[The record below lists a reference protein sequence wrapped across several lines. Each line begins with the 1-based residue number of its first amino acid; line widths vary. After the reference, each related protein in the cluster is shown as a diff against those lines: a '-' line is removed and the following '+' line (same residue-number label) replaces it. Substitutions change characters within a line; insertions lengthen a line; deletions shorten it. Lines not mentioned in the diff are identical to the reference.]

1 MRNGK
6 TEYLHMKR
14 FWKFVL
20 AIGGSLLVSCT
31 ANANIAPTRQQQT
44 LRRHVDAILKG
55 QLPLNQVTIAYR
67 VHGNRKGPEI
77 LRQMVVY
84 GDGSVIATEENQRS
98 MVKLPPKQH
107 KHLLW
112 LFQHYKF
119 HVLERSLG
127 KPTVKKPSV
136 TISIDVGNVAKFVT
150 SYAKEKPKRFRAIE
164 KELARIHNK
173 AIQSDTANT
182 QTPRPFL
189 SSKLAVT
196 LTASKPIYEARDQIK
211 FTVTITNTGPEPMTL
226 RFGSAKKFDVVV
238 EHQDEPIW
246 RWSDGMRFAQAETSL
261 TLEPSKNK
269 MFVAKWNHSETIG
282 TGDYSAF
289 AEILTSNGKWRTES
303 TEFQIK

>member
-1 MRNGK
+1 M
-6 TEYLHMKR
+6 
-14 FWKFVL
+14 
-20 AIGGSLLVSCT
+20 
-31 ANANIAPTRQQQT
+31 
-44 LRRHVDAILKG
+44 
-55 QLPLNQVTIAYR
+55 
-67 VHGNRKGPEI
+67 
-77 LRQMVVY
+77 
-84 GDGSVIATEENQRS
+84 
-98 MVKLPPKQH
+98 
-107 KHLLW
+107 
-112 LFQHYKF
+112 
-119 HVLERSLG
+119 ERSLG

-289 AEILTSNGKWRTES
+289 AEIPTSNGKWRTES